1 MSKLGQ
7 RMIVAARE
15 ALAWANGEETGAIA
29 HEFPDVKAI
38 RTRLGLS
45 QSAFAKKFGLAV
57 GNVRDWEQG
66 RSVPDRSARVL
77 LKVIATE
84 PEAVVR
90 ALAA

>member
-15 ALAWANGEETGAIA
+15 ALAWANGEETGAIL

-45 QSAFAKKFGLAV
+45 QAAFAKKFGLAV

>member
-1 MSKLGQ
+1 MSKVGE
-7 RMIVAARE
+7 RMIEASCE
-15 ALAWANGEETGAIA
+15 ALAWADGEETGAIL

-45 QSAFAKKFGLAV
+45 QAAFAKKFGLAV